1 MPSFDVVSKVEW
13 SEVQNALLQAQKEVG
28 QRFDFKGT
36 ETSLERNEAG
46 VLVEANSE
54 DRAKAALEVLKE
66 KLIRRKVSLRYLDIE
81 KPTKGPK
88 GSTKILVKV
97 KEGIES
103 EKAKAIVKL
112 IKDSKVKV
120 QAAIQEQA
128 VRISGKKKDDLQSAI
143 RLLKTAT
150 DLEIELQFVN
160 FRD

>member
-36 ETSLERNEAG
+36 ETSLEKTELG
-46 VLVEANSE
+46 LLVESAAE

-66 KLIRRKVSLRYLDIE
+66 KLIRRKVSLKYLDVQE
-81 KPTKGPK
+81 PTKGPK
-88 GSTKILVKV
+88 GSTKILIKV

-103 EKAKAIVKL
+103 DKARAIVKL
-112 IKDSKVKV
+112 VKDSKIKV

-128 VRISGKKKDDLQSAI
+128 VRVSGKKKDDLQSAI
-143 RLLKTAT
+143 KLLKSAT

>member
-13 SEVQNALLQAQKEVG
+13 SEIQNALLQAQKEVG

-36 ETSLERNEAG
+36 EASLEKNDAG
-46 VLVEANSE
+46 LLVEANSE

-66 KLIRRKVSLRYLDIE
+66 KLIRRKVSLKYLDQQE
-81 KPTKGPK
+81 PTKGPK
-88 GSTKILVKV
+88 GSTRILVKV

-103 EKAKAIVKL
+103 EKAKTIVKL
-112 IKDSKVKV
+112 IKDSKIKV

-128 VRISGKKKDDLQSAI
+128 VRVSGKKKDDLQSAM
-143 RLLKTAT
+143 RLLKSAT
-150 DLEIELQFVN
+150 DLDLELQFVN

>member
-1 MPSFDVVSKVEW
+1 MASFDVVSKVEW
-13 SEVQNALLQAQKEVG
+13 SEVQNALLQAQKEIS

-36 ETSLERNEAG
+36 ETSLEKTDLG
-46 VLVEANSE
+46 LLVESAAE

-66 KLIRRKVSLRYLDIE
+66 KLIRRKVSLKYLDQQE
-81 KPTKGPK
+81 PTKGPK
-88 GSTKILVKV
+88 GSTKILIKV

-112 IKDSKVKV
+112 IKDSKIKV

-128 VRISGKKKDDLQSAI
+128 VRVSGKKKDDLQSAI
-143 RLLKTAT
+143 RLLKSAT

>member
-1 MPSFDVVSKVEW
+1 MASFDVVSKVEW
-13 SEVQNALLQAQKEVG
+13 SEVQNALLQAQKEVS

-36 ETSLERNEAG
+36 ETTLEKTELG
-46 VLVEANSE
+46 LLVEAAAE

-66 KLIRRKVSLRYLDIE
+66 KLIRRKVSLKYLDVQD
-81 KPTKGPK
+81 PTKGPK
-88 GSTKILVKV
+88 GSTKILIKV

-103 EKAKAIVKL
+103 EKARAIVKL
-112 IKDSKVKV
+112 IKDSKIKV

-128 VRISGKKKDDLQSAI
+128 VRVTGKKKDDLQSAI
-143 RLLKTAT
+143 RLLKSAT